1 MNRNSDKKT
10 TDTAKCV
17 HLSASAGSGKT
28 RALKDRYLALLD
40 LLRQRGLNI
49 DQAVAITFTDKA
61 AAEIKE
67 RVMRELPEPVLKEVL
82 RGRQDLRIST
92 IHSFCMNLL
101 KRYPLEAGI
110 PPDFGVLDTRD
121 QTQKIEKAVEEALEE
136 TDRDP
141 VLIAPLKRFTADD
154 LVATI
159 TFLISIR
166 SRLKRMEIDAGGPR
180 RLIEAVRSGM
190 DASRAEAELKALITG
205 SEWRSRFSGM
215 ERVLASQPE
224 LYDECMGRQ
233 HALLSRESDVDPVL
247 RTAES
252 IASLYFNKDWSPCR
266 KAAISKG
273 RFRGNDRDD
282 YEKNFFS
289 IQAMLHQVRSFDSCI
304 RAAHE
309 AESLLTL
316 FHRAETKYQNS
327 KMREGVLDF
336 DDLEICAYRLLQH
349 IESMDILYWLDRK
362 ILHFLLDEFQ
372 DTSDI
377 QWAIIRKLTEEI
389 FAGRGADKRVQPTL
403 FVVGDEK
410 QSIYRFREANYRL
423 IHDVRRK
430 MEVNLPADSR
440 EILTLD
446 RNFRSTPE
454 IMATVNQVFTSLW
467 GEAYTAADA
476 ERREH
481 TGSVRLIEFEPS
493 PEEKGAGPAEA
504 RILAREIKAMITTGA
519 IVYERDGNAGDTAQP
534 PRSPGAAEGSKQTN
548 SVRSGEPGANNGSG
562 WIERKAAYGDCA
574 VLIQSRTKLKDYEA
588 ALQAENI
595 PYRVLGGIGFY
606 DEDEV
611 QSLVN
616 VLFFL
621 WNREDRLSLAAA
633 LKSPLF
639 GLSEQDIFDLLQ
651 DDGNMLAA
659 LQRLRPDIGN
669 SFQSWAEISG
679 LIPLSGLV
687 HRIVS
692 ETGAYVRFGS
702 INPQAIFNIDKLLDM
717 AREFDRRGYTNLQD
731 FVERVKNIRRSE
743 QRESTAD
750 INLPGFEGAISIM
763 TVHKAKGLEYPIV
776 FLPGMNQYSRSLSA
790 RPLVILDDAGGRVRM
805 AVKDRINPVYDEL
818 WKLEQ
823 EELLREHQRLLYVAM
838 TRARDHLI
846 MIGALTNGK
855 SAVKPD
861 TWLAY
866 LHGASPKPLFDAP
879 VRIAAGISVY
889 SCPAEKSG
897 EDRPSAF
904 QGQNQEKAGLSR
916 EKECESESER
926 TSVKEPDMDRAIE
939 NLAPVE
945 RSVTPVWTKA
955 TDFIHQDKEERVE
968 NFVPADDRTVSPL
981 TRGSILHRCLE
992 EVTTTGGYALDKIM
1006 MGHAELRRLTDEA
1019 RLAFAREVHT
1029 VITTALND
1037 PQNALLFER
1046 RPGSYSE
1053 LPFLFMKGRA
1063 LVSGIMDRVVI
1074 RGQRGFVIDYKAIR
1088 IENDLSLSAW
1098 TDHYRPQIS
1107 LYCEAAKQIFALE
1120 SVEGYLLFLDSNK
1133 LQLCARIE

>member
-1 MNRNSDKKT
+1 MNSNRHKTT
-10 TDTAKCV
+10 TDTAKSV

-61 AAEIKE
+61 AAEIRE

-110 PPDFGVLDTRD
+110 PPDFGVLDARD
-121 QTQKIEKAVEEALEE
+121 QAQKIEKAVEETLEE

-141 VLIAPLKRFTADD
+141 VLMASLKRFTADD
-154 LVATI
+154 LMGTI

-166 SRLKRMEIDAGGPR
+166 SRLKRMEIDAGGPG

-190 DASRAEAELKALITG
+190 DTPRAETDLKALITG
-205 SEWRSRFSGM
+205 SEWQARFSGM

-233 HALLSRESDVDPVL
+233 HARLSRERDIGPLLS
-247 RTAES
+247 TAES

-266 KAAISKG
+266 KASISKA
-273 RFRGNDRDD
+273 RFRGNDRDE

-289 IQAMLHQVRSFDSCI
+289 IQAMLHQVRIYESCI
-304 RAAHE
+304 RAGHE

-423 IHDVRRK
+423 IHDVRKK
-430 MEVNLPADSR
+430 MEANLPAGSR

-454 IMATVNQVFTSLW
+454 IMDTVNQVFTSLW

-476 ERREH
+476 ERSECA
-481 TGSVRLIEFEPS
+481 GSVRLIEFEPS
-493 PEEKGAGPAEA
+493 ADENGAYTTEA
-504 RILAREIKAMITTGA
+504 RILAREIKTMIASGA
-519 IVYERDGNAGDTAQP
+519 GVYERDENAGETAQP
-534 PRSPGAAEGSKQTN
+534 AQSSDATEISKHAN
-548 SVRSGEPGANNGSG
+548 SVRSGEPGANRSR

-574 VLIQSRTKLKDYEA
+574 ILIQSRTKLKEYEA
-588 ALQAENI
+588 VLQEENI

-606 DEDEV
+606 DEEEV

-621 WNREDRLSLAAA
+621 WNREDRLSLSAA

-659 LQRLRPDIGN
+659 LQRLRPDIGKA
-669 SFQSWAEISG
+669 FQGWAEISG
-679 LIPLSGLV
+679 LIPLCGLV
-687 HRIVS
+687 HRIVN
-692 ETGAYVRFGS
+692 ETGAYVRFGR

-731 FVERVKNIRRSE
+731 FVERVKNIRRNE

-750 INLPGFEGAISIM
+750 INLPGFEGSVSIM

-776 FLPGMNQYSRSLSA
+776 FLPGMNQYSRSLSV
-790 RPLVILDDAGGRVRM
+790 RPLAILDDAGGLVRM
-805 AVKDRINPVYDEL
+805 AVKDRVNPVYDEL
-818 WKLEQ
+818 WELEQ
-823 EELLREHQRLLYVAM
+823 KELLREHQRLLYVAM
-838 TRARDHLI
+838 TRARDHLV
-846 MIGALTNGK
+846 MIGALNNGK
-855 SAVKPD
+855 STVKPN

-879 VRIAAGISVY
+879 FRIAAGISVY
-889 SCPAEKSG
+889 ACPAEKADYG
-897 EDRPSAF
+897 RPAAF
-904 QGQNQEKAGLSR
+904 LPQYR
-916 EKECESESER
+916 EKTGSFTEQECETESKHA
-926 TSVKEPDMDRAIE
+926 SVKEPDIDRVIE
-939 NLAPVE
+939 NLTAVE
-945 RSVTPVWTKA
+945 RSETPVWTKA
-955 TDFIHQDKEERVE
+955 TDFIHQDKVERVE
-968 NFVPADDRTVSPL
+968 HFVPADDRTVSPL

-992 EVTTTGGYALDKIM
+992 EATTTGGYDLDKIVT
-1006 MGHAELRRLTDEA
+1006 GHAELCRLTDEA
-1019 RLAFAREVHT
+1019 RLAFAREVRT
-1029 VITTALND
+1029 IIAAVLND
-1037 PQNALLFER
+1037 PENALIFER
-1046 RPGSYSE
+1046 RSGSYSE

-1063 LVSGIMDRVVI
+1063 LVSGVMDRVVI
-1074 RGQRGFVIDYKAIR
+1074 REQTGLVIDYKAIR
-1088 IENDLSLSAW
+1088 IEDERSLSAW

-1107 LYCEAAKQIFALE
+1107 LYCEAAKQIFALK

-1133 LQLCARIE
+1133 LQLCARID